1 MKKWWNKLLGRK
13 QPERKVD
20 VPADIDA
27 LVEFLSEAHHDAKEL
42 LTKLKKLQEL
52 EKEYEIASPGILHI
66 NLETQAKIFD
76 KLLEQYGSFE
86 NDVDINGLRMKL
98 IAREFLRRASKAGMA
113 DLVRQ
118 KEKDKRWMML
128 W

>member
-20 VPADIDA
+20 VSADIDA
-27 LVEFLSEAHHDAKEL
+27 LIEFLSEVHHDAKEL
-42 LTKLKKLQEL
+42 LAKLKKLQEL

-86 NDVDINGLRMKL
+86 NDADVNGLRMKM
-98 IAREFLRRASKAGMA
+98 IVGEFLKRASKAGMA
-113 DLVRQ
+113 DLVKQ
-118 KEKDKRWMML
+118 KEKDRRWMML

>member
-13 QPERKVD
+13 QPEKKVN
-20 VPADIDA
+20 VSADIEA
-27 LVEFLSEAHHDAKEL
+27 MVEFLADVPHDAKEL
-42 LTKLKKLQEL
+42 VAKLKKLQEL
-52 EKEYEIASPGILHI
+52 EKEYEMASSGILHI
-66 NLETQAKIFD
+66 NLETQAKLFD
-76 KLLEQYGSFE
+76 KLLERYEFFE
-86 NDVDINGLRMKL
+86 NDVDVNGLRMKM
-98 IAREFLRRASKAGMA
+98 IAREFLRRASKAGMS